1 MGMLLLQ
8 LNDTEKEGDG
18 ERTII
23 NSKVML
29 LMFRSTTRSKK
40 YAFKMLRLISK
51 VKCQFTEKMAE
62 RTIHGRFVNWKGK
75 LV

>member
-23 NSKVML
+23 NSKVLL
-29 LMFRSTTRSKK
+29 LMFSTVT
-40 YAFKMLRLISK
+40 
-51 VKCQFTEKMAE
+51 TN
-62 RTIHGRFVNWKGK
+62 TICI
-75 LV
+75 